1 MRSRAGAE
9 SIHAS
14 FLRPPAVPDQML
26 SCRSI
31 DSLVPAVVITFNTFG
46 GHLHSPSHSLFTF
59 VASLVAYAGDGA
71 ASSSLSPASLGGSAL
86 P

>member
-1 MRSRAGAE
+1 
-9 SIHAS
+9 
-14 FLRPPAVPDQML
+14 ML

-31 DSLVPAVVITFNTFG
+31 DSLVRAVVITFNTFG
-46 GHLHSPSHSLFTF
+46 GHLPSHCLFLF